1 MNVLIS
7 DVQIEIIKKDIK
19 NMHLSVLPPDGKVRV
34 SAPNNLSDES
44 IIMFVKTKLGWIKS
58 SKRNLSCNHD
68 KVRENTFP
76 ERHYMFGDIS
86 IFCR

>member
-44 IIMFVKTKLGWIKS
+44 IICL
-58 SKRNLSCNHD
+58 
-68 KVRENTFP
+68 
-76 ERHYMFGDIS
+76 
-86 IFCR
+86 